1 MIAKTAM
8 IPAFATKPGV
18 TTPLMWGSLTATL
31 AGATWLEVLPTQV
44 GLGAITACAVV
55 ASAMLARRRQQ
66 AEHRADRNALAMSI
80 GGDGTWDYDLRKGT
94 ITYDDR
100 CAQMLGYDRGHVAD
114 RLAAWGKLVHSADLP
129 AAQKALDDYLDGRSQ
144 LYEVTVRLRDV
155 RGCWRHVLDR
165 GQVVERDDK
174 GKPTRVVG
182 IHRDLGSTRTD
193 LNRETLPGDDDE
205 QDTIVEPIER
215 RERVES
221 RPMELPEPVDPV
233 YITVDATS
241 QLLLGRLQKQL
252 DGMTHRDTRR
262 LGMAAGA
269 AGELVRRIRR
279 LESWS
284 GPSIELVPLAA
295 IVDAFAGANVKI
307 ALDLPIADADPVLL
321 LEVISLV
328 MDAIGESTERTI
340 RIDGTKAS
348 SDANVALA
356 FSVVNVDR
364 LHPSERPLA
373 LADGLL
379 VPMCGHIEAQPGRI
393 VVELPRP

>member
-1 MIAKTAM
+1 
-8 IPAFATKPGV
+8 
-18 TTPLMWGSLTATL
+18 
-31 AGATWLEVLPTQV
+31 
-44 GLGAITACAVV
+44 
-55 ASAMLARRRQQ
+55 
-66 AEHRADRNALAMSI
+66 MSI

-129 AAQKALDDYLDGRSQ
+129 VAQKALDDYLDGRVDF
-144 LYEVTVRLRDV
+144 YEVTVRLRDV
-155 RGCWRHVLDR
+155 RGCWRHILDR
-165 GQVVERDDK
+165 GRIVERDEK

-182 IHRDLGSTRTD
+182 IHRDIGSTRAD
-193 LNRETLPGDDDE
+193 QNRVTLTGDDDDA
-205 QDTIVEPIER
+205 DTLVEPPIER
-215 RERVES
+215 VDRVDS
-221 RPMELPEPVDPV
+221 KPLELPDPVDPV

-262 LGMAAGA
+262 LGTAAAA

-295 IVDAFAGANVKI
+295 IVDAFAGTNVRI

-328 MDAIGESTERTI
+328 MDALGETSERTI
-340 RIDGTKAS
+340 RIDGTEAS
-348 SDANVALA
+348 SEDNVALSFTVA
-356 FSVVNVDR
+356 NVDR
-364 LHPSERPLA
+364 LHPVERPLA

-379 VPMCGHIEAQPGRI
+379 APMRGRVHAQPSRI
-393 VVELPRP
+393 VLELPRP